1 MILENQSPYDKPK
14 DGYERLSERSA
25 LRRSTAYSG
34 LGKLPPQVT
43 DLEEAV
49 LGALLLEKDAFLTV
63 NSFLLAEHFYKDAH
77 QKIFYAMGR
86 LFYDGKPLDILTITQ
101 QLRQQGELEMIGG
114 AYYITELTNRV
125 VSAANIE
132 VHARIVFEKFLQRE
146 LIRIGTDTINSAYED
161 TTDVLELIEATTLR
175 IFHLMSEQHG
185 KQDKRLGTMIDDCL
199 AELDT
204 PAVGGLTG
212 VGTGFK
218 PLNDFNAGW
227 QKGELTILAA
237 RPAMGKTA
245 LMMQWVRN
253 AAVIHDVPVGVFSL
267 EMSESQITKRMI
279 ASETE
284 IFLEKINKKTIH
296 DWERHQIET
305 RLAKLRNAKI
315 FIDDEPAITTTAFR
329 SKCIR
334 MKKKYDIG
342 LFVVDYLQL
351 MRGEMVPG
359 QRGGNREQEIGMITR
374 ALKGIAKELDV
385 PVIALSQ
392 LSRASESRPGGGN
405 KPKLSDLRESG
416 NIEQDADN
424 VYFLYRPAYYG
435 LTKDEEGRPTD
446 QMAELINA
454 KHRNGATGTTFMKF
468 RGAVMRFEDWDTHET
483 LNLQPTVTVIAPPE
497 EFVIKPAPADEE
509 LPF

>member
-1 MILENQSPYDKPK
+1 MILENESPYNKPK
-14 DGYERLSERSA
+14 DGYERQSERNTM
-25 LRRSTAYSG
+25 RRQTTYTG
-34 LGKLPPQVT
+34 LGKLPPQAT
-43 DLEEAV
+43 DLEVAV
-49 LGALLLEKDAFLTV
+49 LGSILLQRDAYLTINGFLR
-63 NSFLLAEHFYKDAH
+63 AEHFYKDNH
-77 QKIFYAMGR
+77 QKIFQAMGN
-86 LFYDGKPLDILTITQ
+86 LFADGKPLDILTITQ
-101 QLRQQGELEMIGG
+101 QLRSQGELEIIGG
-114 AYYITELTNRV
+114 AYYITELTDRV
-125 VSAANIE
+125 ASAANIE
-132 VHARIVFEKFLQRE
+132 VHARIVLEKFLQRE
-146 LIRIGTDTINSAYED
+146 MIRISGETIQIAYED
-161 TTDVLELIEATTLR
+161 TTDVLALIEETTLQ
-175 IFHLMSEQHG
+175 IFHLMNDQHAQ
-185 KQDKRLGTMIDDCL
+185 QDNPIGVMIDECL
-199 AELDT
+199 TELDT

-253 AAVIHDVPVGVFSL
+253 AAVLHDVPVGVFSL
-267 EMSESQITKRMI
+267 EMSKTQLVKRMI

-284 IFLEKINKKTIH
+284 IWLEKINKKTVL
-296 DWERHQIET
+296 DWERYQIGQ
-305 RLAKLRNAKI
+305 RLEKLRKAPI
-315 FIDDEPAITTTAFR
+315 IIDDEPAITTTAFR

-334 MKKKYDIG
+334 MKKKYNIG

-435 LTKDEEGRPTD
+435 LKEDAEGRPTD

-468 RGAVMRFEDWDTHET
+468 RGAVMRFEDWDTQEK
-483 LNLQPTVTVIAPPE
+483 LDLKPPGELIAPPE
-497 EFVIKPAPADEE
+497 NFIIAPAPPDDE